1 MTYKVFMDNPYVRE
15 MDGKITKKEF
25 KDGKTYL
32 QLDKTIFYPNLAG
45 GQPMDYGMINGLEI
59 MKVYEEGD
67 EIIHIVKG
75 ELKTNRVHMEID
87 WDRRFDLMQQHSGEH
102 LLASSFYRLFNATNT
117 GIHIGNEINTINI
130 AKAYLTE
137 DEAKQVEFLANKVIQ
152 SNFRIK
158 SYTLNRDQLSR
169 IPLRKETS
177 IEDEEIRIIEI
188 ENIDYA
194 ACCGTHVSNTGEI
207 GIIKILKW
215 YRYKGNIRVEFI
227 CGSRALKD
235 YFFKNHYINEIGTL
249 LSAQDLD
256 VLNRVNKLY
265 SEKEALEEENKKL
278 RQELYKIKG
287 EQLLKEAKKEKDIHF
302 IIKSLTKTDAKEINI
317 IASDLNKNQGKLI
330 QIYSIANDEMGQ
342 FLISR
347 SKDLTIDLSDV
358 FEEVSKK
365 IIIKG
370 GGNSQQIQGT
380 APISTLGKVIDMF
393 KTEINKRIKG

>member
-1 MTYKVFMDNPYVRE
+1 MDNPYVRE

-330 QIYSIANDEMGQ
+330 QIYSIANDDMGQ

>member
-1 MTYKVFMDNPYVRE
+1 MDNPYVRE

-137 DEAKQVEFLANKVIQ
+137 DEVKQVEFLANKVIQ

>member
-1 MTYKVFMDNPYVRE
+1 MDNPYVRE

-75 ELKTNRVHMEID
+75 ELKTNRVYMEID

>member
-1 MTYKVFMDNPYVRE
+1 MDNPYVRE

-347 SKDLTIDLSDV
+347 SKDLTIDLSEV

>member
-1 MTYKVFMDNPYVRE
+1 MDNPYVRE
-15 MDGKITKKEF
+15 MDGKITKIEF

-177 IEDEEIRIIEI
+177 
-188 ENIDYA
+188 
-194 ACCGTHVSNTGEI
+194 
-207 GIIKILKW
+207 
-215 YRYKGNIRVEFI
+215 
-227 CGSRALKD
+227 
-235 YFFKNHYINEIGTL
+235 
-249 LSAQDLD
+249 Q
-256 VLNRVNKLY
+256 
-265 SEKEALEEENKKL
+265 
-278 RQELYKIKG
+278 
-287 EQLLKEAKKEKDIHF
+287 
-302 IIKSLTKTDAKEINI
+302 
-317 IASDLNKNQGKLI
+317 
-330 QIYSIANDEMGQ
+330 
-342 FLISR
+342 
-347 SKDLTIDLSDV
+347 
-358 FEEVSKK
+358 
-365 IIIKG
+365 
-370 GGNSQQIQGT
+370 
-380 APISTLGKVIDMF
+380 
-393 KTEINKRIKG
+393 

>member
-1 MTYKVFMDNPYVRE
+1 MDNPYVRE